1 MRSLAFA
8 LALAAVPASAWVLS
22 DDPRSSTAGCD
33 AKGDIFNLYD
43 KIVLWPYGAPTP
55 PSAPP
60 PPPTAPSALTTPED
74 IDSPEEVS
82 TKGLKGGLTYAI
94 HPQFCERMLPRF
106 PEEDFESIENIFG
119 FSFLDC
125 DRIRKAI
132 AEAFNTWAINHKYLH
147 FEDVT
152 TACWKSWEAA
162 GSPSCESLPKD
173 ATCECPNAELL
184 ITTNDLW
191 TPGVVNANSV
201 HQGDYAAFVI
211 NGKKGTVAMERLPT
225 RLTSGAVIDGDQ
237 GLQRS
242 EMTVSTELCWYLDT
256 TFCYQFHSMND
267 AEWDVV
273 LFMRI
278 VVTVVSIVC
287 AGIFCTILASGLR
300 NALCPSQGTRAESS
314 VKKVFGRRTDAV
326 LLFLARTPLFC
337 LLFSLFWL
345 IAAPVFYFTIF
356 LPCWDC
362 YDFKATLAHEVGHVL
377 GFDHPDDTDCNGDC
391 VLSARNLQ
399 TRAGIV
405 MGDSVCQRPLTND
418 TVEWIPDA
426 DRKDCSNL
434 PDGDPHDSIM
444 FSVTKHRSRTCLTAD
459 DLEGLNFLYPLCGD
473 EALTEPECLE
483 SLELSGYLRFTL
495 AIGMP
500 YALSTIILCLLQCC
514 VSAYMRRRTRHY
526 EQAVSRLRRDKSDMR
541 RENAK
546 LKLRLSQI
554 ETGEEPA
561 PRHKI
566 FGAFGRSS
574 RSIISSLFTPRR
586 AHTPNASPSKQEPVA
601 STPLDS
607 PTGEV
612 DAEDLERMSMVR
624 ESVSEAHARFS
635 TASQDVSARS
645 STRRS
650 FSGMPS
656 SDSGLRVDGT
666 PRGAGSDSPA
676 LQAIAIDASPWLAKD

>member
-1 MRSLAFA
+1 MKPNFFRVGGRLLGPGGSVVMRSLAFA
-8 LALAAVPASAWVLS
+8 LALAAAPASAWVLTGGGS
-22 DDPRSSTAGCD
+22 EPQGGGCD
-33 AKGDIFNLYD
+33 FTGNIGSLYNDIT
-43 KIVLWPYGAPTP
+43 LWP
-55 PSAPP
+55 
-60 PPPTAPSALTTPED
+60 LTEPD
-74 IDSPEEVS
+74 PPEEVT
-82 TKGLKGGLTYAI
+82 TKGLNGGLTYAI

-152 TACWKSWEAA
+152 AACWEGCASTPEVA
-162 GSPSCESLPKD
+162 
-173 ATCECPNAELL
+173 CECPNAELL

-191 TPGVVNANSV
+191 TAGNYDAAIKEGNF
-201 HQGDYAAFVI
+201 AAFVI
-211 NGKKGTVAMERLPT
+211 NGKLGAGFEDRLPT

-242 EMTVSTELCWYLDT
+242 EMTISTELCWYLDT

-267 AEWDVV
+267 AGWDVV

-278 VVTVVSIVC
+278 VVTVVSIAC
-287 AGIFCTILASGLR
+287 AAIFCYILAAGLR

-326 LLFLARTPLFC
+326 LFFLARTPLFC

-377 GFDHPDDTDCNGDC
+377 GFDHPDETDCGGDC

-399 TRAGIV
+399 TKAEIV
-405 MGDSVCQRPLTND
+405 MGDSVCNMPLNEA
-418 TVEWIPDA
+418 TVEWIPTS

-666 PRGAGSDSPA
+666 PRGGSDSPA

>member
-1 MRSLAFA
+1 MRALAFA
-8 LALAAVPASAWVLS
+8 LALAVAPASAWVLTGGG
-22 DDPRSSTAGCD
+22 SSTAGCD
-33 AKGDIFNLYD
+33 AKGDIDSLYD
-43 KIVLWPYGAPTP
+43 RIVLWPLSEPDP
-55 PSAPP
+55 
-60 PPPTAPSALTTPED
+60 
-74 IDSPEEVS
+74 PEEVT
-82 TKGLKGGLTYAI
+82 TKGLNGGLTYAI

-125 DRIRKAI
+125 DRIRKAV

-152 TACWKSWEAA
+152 ASCWEGWEAA
-162 GSPSCESLPKD
+162 GSPSCESSPKD

-191 TPGVVNANSV
+191 TADRDDPSIS
-201 HQGDYAAFVI
+201 QGDYAAFVI
-211 NGKKGTVAMERLPT
+211 NGKLGLSSAGETPLPT
-225 RLTSGAVIDGDQ
+225 RLTSGAVIPGSQ
-237 GLQRS
+237 RGLQRS

-267 AEWDVV
+267 AGWDVV

-287 AGIFCTILASGLR
+287 AGIFCTILTAGLR

-377 GFDHPDDTDCNGDC
+377 GFDHPDETDCGGDC

-399 TRAGIV
+399 TKAEIV
-405 MGDSVCQRPLTND
+405 MGDSVCNMPLSET
-418 TVEWIPDA
+418 TIEWIPNS

-666 PRGAGSDSPA
+666 PRGGSDSPA